1 LTTRNREPKYTQAEL
16 DIIRLGLD
24 PDIYPNVDWQDLLL
38 RDGAMTYRG
47 QLSLRGGGNTA
58 RYFVSG
64 SYLEE
69 QGMYKVDGNI
79 KKDYDTNA
87 NSKLYNYR
95 MNVDIDVTKTTLLK
109 LGVSGSLRKIN
120 TPGYDINVWDA
131 LMRQNPIEMPAIYS
145 NGYFPSRGA
154 GSNTNPWV
162 LTTQSG
168 YNESWTN
175 KINTNITLD
184 QKLDFITKGL
194 SFVGRFGFDT
204 SNTNNIRRTKSPEM
218 YLAANARDPQ
228 TGELIFTRTHEEIK
242 MNQTSGASGSRF
254 EYLEAEF
261 HYNRGFNN
269 HNVSATVKYNQNSSI
284 STVGLGTDII
294 NGIARRNQGIAGRVS
309 YNWKNRYFA
318 DFNFG
323 YNGSENF
330 AKGHQFGFFPAF
342 SAAWNVAEE
351 GFIRNNLKWVN
362 MFKIRYSYGKVGN
375 DNLGVRFPYLYY
387 IANTVNTSDQD
398 PDTTVK
404 PYHWAD
410 KGATS
415 NYGQQGLGYTRLASN
430 NITWEIAT
438 KQDLGLDLTLFRD
451 KFSLTV
457 DYFDET
463 REGIFLYRHYM
474 PLMVGLNG
482 LAPVANVG
490 KVDTRGFDGNFA
502 LNHKFGQW
510 NLTLRGNITYSKNE
524 IIERDEEN
532 AYYQYQLQRG
542 YRVDQARGLVALGL
556 FKDYDDIRNS
566 PTQMFGDVQPGD
578 IKYKDI
584 NGDGVIDSG
593 DNVAIGAT
601 TRPNLIYG
609 IGLSARW
616 KGLDINVHFQG
627 AGKSSYCIEGMSV
640 WAFSQNEVGN
650 VLVDLVKDSWIDSE
664 ISGTEATMN
673 PNASYPRLT
682 YGNNPNN
689 NRASSFWLRNGSYL
703 RLKTF
708 EVGYSL
714 PQKWVNK
721 IHSKKIRVFFI
732 GTNLLTFSDFK
743 LWDPEM
749 GSTNGTRYPLSR
761 SFSFGFNISM

>member
-1 LTTRNREPKYTQAEL
+1 
-16 DIIRLGLD
+16 
-24 PDIYPNVDWQDLLL
+24 
-38 RDGAMTYRG
+38 
-47 QLSLRGGGNTA
+47 
-58 RYFVSG
+58 
-64 SYLEE
+64 
-69 QGMYKVDGNI
+69 
-79 KKDYDTNA
+79 
-87 NSKLYNYR
+87 
-95 MNVDIDVTKTTLLK
+95 
-109 LGVSGSLRKIN
+109 
-120 TPGYDINVWDA
+120 
-131 LMRQNPIEMPAIYS
+131 
-145 NGYFPSRGA
+145 
-154 GSNTNPWV
+154 
-162 LTTQSG
+162 
-168 YNESWTN
+168 
-175 KINTNITLD
+175 
-184 QKLDFITKGL
+184 
-194 SFVGRFGFDT
+194 
-204 SNTNNIRRTKSPEM
+204 
-218 YLAANARDPQ
+218 
-228 TGELIFTRTHEEIK
+228 
-242 MNQTSGASGSRF
+242 
-254 EYLEAEF
+254 
-261 HYNRGFNN
+261 
-269 HNVSATVKYNQNSSI
+269 
-284 STVGLGTDII
+284 
-294 NGIARRNQGIAGRVS
+294 
-309 YNWKNRYFA
+309 
-318 DFNFG
+318 
-323 YNGSENF
+323 
-330 AKGHQFGFFPAF
+330 
-342 SAAWNVAEE
+342 
-351 GFIRNNLKWVN
+351 
-362 MFKIRYSYGKVGN
+362 
-375 DNLGVRFPYLYY
+375 
-387 IANTVNTSDQD
+387 
-398 PDTTVK
+398 
-404 PYHWAD
+404 
-410 KGATS
+410 
-415 NYGQQGLGYTRLASN
+415 
-430 NITWEIAT
+430 
-438 KQDLGLDLTLFRD
+438 
-451 KFSLTV
+451 V

-463 REGIFLYRHYM
+463 REGIFLTRNYM
-474 PLMVGLNG
+474 PGMVGLNG
-482 LAPVANVG
+482 LIPGANVG

-502 LNHKFGQW
+502 LRHKFGQW
-510 NLTLRGNITYSKNE
+510 DLTLRGNITYSKNE

-616 KGLDINVHFQG
+616 KGLDINIHFQG

-650 VLVDLVKDSWIDSE
+650 VLVDLVKDRWIDSE

-682 YGNNPNN
+682 YGNNANN

-721 IHSKKIRVFFI
+721 IHSKQIRVFFI